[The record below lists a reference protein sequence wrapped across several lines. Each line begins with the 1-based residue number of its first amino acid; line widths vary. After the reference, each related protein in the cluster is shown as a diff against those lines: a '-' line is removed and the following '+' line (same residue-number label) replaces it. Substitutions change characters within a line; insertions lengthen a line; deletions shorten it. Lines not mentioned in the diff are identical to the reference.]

1 MLIQVVHAEFMS
13 ILTLDQPRVP
23 VLHAHVCFYN
33 NNHQLCGKVS
43 QKNKN
48 KNKNKNKKYVRMSI
62 NCSLKYQIIHKI
74 V

>member
-23 VLHAHVCFYN
+23 LLHAHVCLDN

-43 QKNKN
+43 QKN